1 MPKGKLLKEGLK
13 VLRTTAKKAG
23 SKKAADTATRKQMG
37 KELTDL
43 GTPASTAATKSP
55 NMGEY
60 AKKELPEYKKTAY
73 SMEQKGKAL
82 GKKEGSL
89 QKKENQLQS
98 MRDKADNMS
107 GRDRIKYL
115 AENKD
120 KMDKIKEEMSLL
132 KASIKDMKRRDIV
145 AKKEGGVLDPYAALE
160 RGNRMSKMEAGATK
174 AMRKKKEMM
183 GESDG
188 RRKKGGL
195 KSVPADSKGLK
206 KLPSKVRNKM
216 GYKKAGG
223 YMKKKGY
230 KSGGSISKPRGV
242 GCAMR
247 GYGKAM
253 KG

>member
-1 MPKGKLLKEGLK
+1 MSKAKLVKEGIKML
-13 VLRTTAKKAG
+13 TTSAKKAG
-23 SKKAADTATRKQMG
+23 SKKAADKAVRKQMG

-43 GTPASTAATKSP
+43 GTPASTVATKSP

-82 GKKEGSL
+82 N
-89 QKKENQLQS
+89 KKENQLQT
-98 MRDKADNMS
+98 MRDKADGMS

-120 KMDKIKEEMSLL
+120 KMDML

-145 AKKEGGVLDPYAALE
+145 AKKEGGLLDPYAAIE
-160 RGNRMSKMEAGATK
+160 RGNRMSKMEADAAK
-174 AMRKKKEMM
+174 AMEKKKE
-183 GESDG
+183 
-188 RRKKGGL
+188 L
-195 KSVPADSKGLK
+195 KSVPSGNKGLK
-206 KLPSKVRNKM
+206 RLPPEARNKM

-223 YMKKKGY
+223 SMKKKGY

-253 KG
+253 

>member
-1 MPKGKLLKEGLK
+1 MAGAFLKLGAKTA
-13 VLRTTAKKAG
+13 RTTAKKAG
-23 SKKAADTATRKQMG
+23 SKKAADEAVSKQRR

-43 GTPASTAATKSP
+43 GTPSSAAGTKDP

-82 GKKEGSL
+82 GKKEGAL
-89 QKKENQLQS
+89 QKKEKQLQS

-115 AENKD
+115 AENKN
-120 KMDKIKEEMSLL
+120 KMDKIKEEMTLL
-132 KASIKDMKRRDIV
+132 RSAIKDMKRRDIV
-145 AKKEGGVLDPYAALE
+145 AKKEGGLLDPYAALE

-174 AMRKKKEMM
+174 AMQKKNK
-183 GESDG
+183 
-188 RRKKGGL
+188 L
-195 KSVPADSKGLK
+195 KSVPANNKGLK

-223 YMKKKGY
+223 SMKKKGY
-230 KSGGSISKPRGV
+230 KAGGSISKPRGV
-242 GCAMR
+242 GVALR

>member
-1 MPKGKLLKEGLK
+1 MPKGKLLKEGFK

-55 NMGEY
+55 NMGKY
-60 AKKELPEYKKTAY
+60 AKSEMPEYKKTAY

-82 GKKEGSL
+82 KKKED
-89 QKKENQLQS
+89 QLQA
-98 MRDKADNMS
+98 MRDKADGMS

-120 KMDKIKEEMSLL
+120 KMDML

-145 AKKEGGVLDPYAALE
+145 AKKGGGPVDTSKAKPKKKPTPPEDMGAVA
-160 RGNRMSKMEAGATK
+160 RGNRMAKMEAGARK
-174 AMRKKKEMM
+174 AMNR
-183 GESDG
+183 
-188 RRKKGGL
+188 
-195 KSVPADSKGLK
+195 
-206 KLPSKVRNKM
+206 
-216 GYKKAGG
+216 KAGG
-223 YMKKKGY
+223 SMKKKGY
-230 KSGGSISKPRGV
+230 KSGGSVSKPRGV

-253 KG
+253 